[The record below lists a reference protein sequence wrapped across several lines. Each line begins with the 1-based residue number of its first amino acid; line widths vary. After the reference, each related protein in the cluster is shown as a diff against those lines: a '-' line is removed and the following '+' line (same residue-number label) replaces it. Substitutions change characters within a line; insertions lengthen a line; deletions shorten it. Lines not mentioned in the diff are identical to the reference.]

1 MDLGICPRRNYRRDH
16 PDHARQRVIIGV
28 SPPSV
33 KTVTD
38 LELEHLRATVTAW
51 AADKPD
57 VDSAWLVGSHA
68 WGELELDSDVDIY
81 IRAPADAYAVGTIY
95 DGWDHSLALATR
107 FANLRLLSDAV
118 PFHLKGRDPERDGVL
133 LYKRPG
139 RKDR

>member
-1 MDLGICPRRNYRRDH
+1 MIS
-16 PDHARQRVIIGV
+16 GV
-28 SPPSV
+28 SPPIV

-38 LELEHLRATVTAW
+38 PELEHLRAAVTAW

-57 VDSAWLVGSHA
+57 IEGAWLVGSHA

-95 DGWDHSLALATR
+95 DGWVDSLTLETG
-107 FANLRLLSDAV
+107 FANLHLLSEAV

-133 LYKRPG
+133 LYERPG